1 MGISTLHGQLG
12 LLQEA
17 IKQER
22 LVLSGLRIAE
32 LGNQRVRED
41 ILGRGHEIPAKVLYE
56 LFGAHHVSFD
66 RNGKDGALPVDL
78 SQPIPEEHRG
88 EFDLLINFGTSE
100 HVVAGAV
107 NVSPRYDPVLAQY
120 WCWWNIDAMCAPGGR
135 MLHQIP
141 EVGAWPRHG
150 QFHYTMP
157 RVMAL
162 ADACGYDVPIAR
174 RYEYQESWG
183 ARRLKHTLLLCF
195 RKGAGTFPV
204 HDMFASL
211 MFPEGESWY

>member
-32 LGNQRVRED
+32 LGNQRIRD
-41 ILGRGHEIPAKVLYE
+41 TILGHEIPAKKVYE
-56 LFGAHHVSFD
+56 MFGATHVSFD
-66 RNGKDGALPVDL
+66 RNGKDGALPIDL
-78 SQPIPEEHRG
+78 SQPIPDEHRG
-88 EFDLLINFGTSE
+88 AYDLIVNFGTSE
-100 HVVAGAV
+100 HVDTAAGA
-107 NVSPRYDPVLAQY
+107 YHTGQY
-120 WCWWNIDAMCAPGGR
+120 QCWQNIHLMCAPGGR

-141 EVGAWPRHG
+141 EVGAWPEHG
-150 QFHYTMP
+150 IVHYTMA

-162 ADACGYDVPIAR
+162 ADACGYDVPISR
-174 RYEYQESWG
+174 RYEYQEPWG
-183 ARRLKHTLLLCF
+183 VRRLKHTLLLCF
-195 RKGAGTFPV
+195 RKGSQSFPN
-204 HDMFASL
+204 DAKFYDL